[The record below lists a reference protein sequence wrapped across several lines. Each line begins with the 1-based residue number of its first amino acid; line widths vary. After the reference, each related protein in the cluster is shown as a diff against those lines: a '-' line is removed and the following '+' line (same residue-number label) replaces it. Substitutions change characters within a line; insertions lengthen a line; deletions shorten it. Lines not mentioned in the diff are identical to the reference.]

1 MAKIAR
7 LTPKN
12 SKINTGRLIE
22 KLALEVIL
30 AESPS
35 ESIGRT
41 YRIYGQSALMARRA
55 EAGLTH
61 VIRTRGVHFVDPM
74 TGEEKPLGIKEP

>member
-1 MAKIAR
+1 
-7 LTPKN
+7 
-12 SKINTGRLIE
+12 
-22 KLALEVIL
+22 
-30 AESPS
+30 
-35 ESIGRT
+35 
-41 YRIYGQSALMARRA
+41 MARRA